1 MRWNIFLDIFVIV
14 VYNLSNN
21 CGGVFFMRVN
31 INLSEELLNQID
43 EKARALYISRSAY
56 IATALSQKLQS
67 DKMMDNMPEIMQT
80 MKEAVRIEKEKA
92 LLFDETEK
100 G

>member
-1 MRWNIFLDIFVIV
+1 
-14 VYNLSNN
+14 
-21 CGGVFFMRVN
+21 MRVN

>member
-1 MRWNIFLDIFVIV
+1 
-14 VYNLSNN
+14 
-21 CGGVFFMRVN
+21 MRVN

-56 IATALSQKLQS
+56 IATALSQKLLS

>member
-1 MRWNIFLDIFVIV
+1 
-14 VYNLSNN
+14 
-21 CGGVFFMRVN
+21 MRVN

-56 IATALSQKLQS
+56 IATVLSQKLQS
-67 DKMMDNMPEIMQT
+67 DKMMDNMPEIMQM

-92 LLFDETEK
+92 LLFDE
-100 G
+100 

>member
-1 MRWNIFLDIFVIV
+1 
-14 VYNLSNN
+14 
-21 CGGVFFMRVN
+21 MRVN

-80 MKEAVRIEKEKA
+80 MKEAVQIEKEKA

>member
-1 MRWNIFLDIFVIV
+1 
-14 VYNLSNN
+14 
-21 CGGVFFMRVN
+21 MRVN

-80 MKEAVRIEKEKA
+80 MKEAVRIEKETA

-100 G
+100 A

>member
-1 MRWNIFLDIFVIV
+1 
-14 VYNLSNN
+14 
-21 CGGVFFMRVN
+21 MRVN

-67 DKMMDNMPEIMQT
+67 DKMMDNIPEIMQT
-80 MKEAVRIEKEKA
+80 MKEAVLIEKEKA